1 MSNPESS
8 HKKNWIKSLVVL
20 VILLGVAGLVVG
32 FMKRDHAP
40 EVATDQATFA
50 ARRGPLTISVLE
62 SGTIKAREQIILK
75 SEVEGRSTIITLID
89 EGERV
94 EKGDL
99 LVELD
104 VTELIDERID
114 QEISVQNAE
123 ADYINARENLAVVIN
138 QGQSDIEKAEL
149 TLEFAVEDLR
159 QYDTN
164 DGLFAKDLKQIEA
177 EIQLAQEEL
186 QRARD
191 VNEWSE
197 RLYKEKYISESEY
210 LADKLTVNRN
220 QLDVDLA
227 ISDLKIL
234 KEFTYKRQ
242 IAQLKSDARQAEMAL
257 ERTKRKAKAD
267 EAQAEAS
274 LIAREAELKRQK
286 TKLAKISE
294 QISKGKIFAPADGLV
309 IYATTARRGGWRRDQ
324 EPLDEGQEVW
334 ERQELIYL
342 PVGTSTLAEVDIHE
356 ASLKKMRKG
365 LPAIITVDA
374 LSGQRFMGHL
384 EFIAPLPDP
393 TSMWMNPDLRIYNAQ
408 VYLDGE
414 ESALRTGM
422 SCKVE
427 IVVEQ
432 YQNAIYVPVQAVLNV
447 AGEPTV
453 YVLEGNA
460 INERTVEIGF
470 DNNRMVHVT
479 AGLNEGEQVLLS
491 PPLKAAAASEEG
503 DGVQPGDPEQEAQ
516 FQQRIREQI
525 EASRQTKSDELKMPP
540 TEQAGPPKVNDR
552 QGDRP

>member
-1 MSNPESS
+1 MSNPELKPN
-8 HKKNWIKSLVVL
+8 HKNRIKALIALVVL
-20 VILLGVAGLVVG
+20 IMAIGLGVGLMSRSDG
-32 FMKRDHAP
+32 Q
-40 EVATDQATFA
+40 EVTKDQATFA

-94 EKGDL
+94 KQGDL

-104 VTELIDERID
+104 VTELVDERID

-149 TLEFAVEDLR
+149 TLEFANEDLR

-164 DGLFAKDLKQIEA
+164 DGLFAKDRKEIEA
-177 EIQLAQEEL
+177 RIQLAQEEL

-227 ISDLKIL
+227 LSDLKIL

-242 IAQLKSDARQAEMAL
+242 IAQLTSDARQAEMAL

-267 EAQAEAS
+267 QAQAQAR

-286 TKLAKISE
+286 TKLAKIEE

-309 IYATTARRGGWRRDQ
+309 IYATTAQRGGWRREQ

-356 ASLKKMRKG
+356 ASLKKTRKG

-374 LSGQRFMGHL
+374 LAGQRFMGHL

-393 TSMWMNPDLRIYNAQ
+393 TSMRMNPDLRVYNAQ
-408 VYLDGE
+408 VYVDSE
-414 ESALRTGM
+414 EPSLRTGM

-432 YQNAIYVPVQAVLNV
+432 YPDAIYVPIQAVLNV
-447 AGEPTV
+447 AGQPTA
-453 YVLEGNA
+453 YVLEGDT
-460 INERTVEIGF
+460 ISERPVEIGL

-479 AGLNEGEQVLLS
+479 HGLTEGEQVLLS
-491 PPLKAAAASEEG
+491 PPLKAATATEDNEG
-503 DGVQPGDPEQEAQ
+503 DLSNPEQEAL
-516 FQQRIREQI
+516 FQQRIRELI
-525 EASRQTKSDELKMPP
+525 ESSRLNNPNDLPP
-540 TEQAGPPKVNDR
+540 TQDQTRSGKRNVR
-552 QGDRP
+552 GGRP